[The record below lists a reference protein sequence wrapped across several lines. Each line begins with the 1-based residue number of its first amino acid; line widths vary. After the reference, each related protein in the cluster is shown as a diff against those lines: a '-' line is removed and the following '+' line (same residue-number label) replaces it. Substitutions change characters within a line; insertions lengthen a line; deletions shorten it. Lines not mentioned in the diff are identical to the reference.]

1 MKRYEKQFQE
11 SMISINN
18 INNAMM
24 AITEGISFIY
34 DRFGNDLK
42 ADKLVASGIF
52 TALKDI
58 ENADIKASMMMINKY
73 VRDYANKQF
82 LGKED

>member
-18 INNAMM
+18 INNAMI

-34 DRFGNDLK
+34 DKLGNDLK

-52 TALKDI
+52 NGLKNI
-58 ENADIKASMMMINKY
+58 EDVDVKSSTMMINKL
-73 VRDYANKQF
+73 A
-82 LGKED
+82 L